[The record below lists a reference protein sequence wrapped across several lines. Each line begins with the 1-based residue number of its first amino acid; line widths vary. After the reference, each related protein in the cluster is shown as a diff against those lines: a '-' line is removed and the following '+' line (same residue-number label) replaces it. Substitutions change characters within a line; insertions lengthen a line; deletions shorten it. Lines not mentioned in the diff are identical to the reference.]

1 MRLRISLYLLTT
13 AILSASAVEPS
24 GYYSSCEGK
33 TGQVLLQSLEDV
45 IGPHTTISY
54 GGLWTVY
61 ETSDVRP
68 NGTIWD
74 MYSTKEWR
82 AGDEQCGNYS
92 SVGDCYNREHSLPRS
107 WFDDASPMYS
117 DAFHIYP
124 TDGKVNG
131 QRSNYPYGEC
141 AGGTTL
147 SASGGIK
154 ALGRLGT
161 STFPGYTGTVFEPDD
176 EYKGDFAR
184 SYFYMAACYNSL
196 IEDWSSPMLAGNSY
210 PAYTSWAV
218 NLLLKWHRQ
227 DPVSQKELDRNE
239 VIYGYQEN
247 RNPFIDHPE
256 LAEYIWGDKV
266 GESWSLDITDEPT
279 INTPIDGT
287 AIDMGTTA
295 VGIARTTTV
304 TVKGRNLAEDVTIAI
319 SGDGFSVDAT
329 SLPASDANS
338 ESGGDITV
346 TYLSSV
352 ATTATGTLTVTSGT
366 VQSRVALTAAAVDG
380 LPAQPATDITETS
393 FVARWIDIDQDPS
406 ARYTLNVYHNGTLI
420 SDEYPLTVLASDMQY
435 EVTDLTPSTTY
446 AYTIASGTLTSDEI
460 SVTTAT
466 PIPLLQLYGDEPLTF
481 AAQPD
486 QASEA
491 VEIQLWSENIDS
503 DITVTVGE
511 PFAISSDMSEWRNT
525 LTLSPLEDRFY
536 LRLQPT
542 AAGSYTA
549 LLSAE
554 AGDCHAESLDL
565 TATVSTPS
573 DFLEDFEADAEGMS
587 DYNPASTYIGIA
599 AEWQFSDAG
608 IWTSDY
614 AVDSQSVRFGKTSSS
629 YIETVEDIAGGIGT
643 VTFSARRW
651 NNDADATLAV
661 QTSVD
666 QGTTWTTAG
675 TVSITDNS
683 RFAEF
688 SVTANIAG
696 SARLR
701 LQQTAGKRFN
711 LDNVAVTPYS
721 SALTGIKTAEAT
733 AYCRNGSL
741 VIDNA
746 AGSPVAVHSIDGIT
760 RHAGIPTVD
769 RLTLPLPP
777 GLYIVV
783 IADTSRR
790 VLIRQ

>member
-13 AILSASAVEPS
+13 AILSASAGEPS

-54 GGLWTVY
+54 SGLWTVY

-82 AGDEQCGNYS
+82 AGSEQCGNYS
-92 SVGDCYNREHSLPRS
+92 SVGDCYNREHSFPKS

-141 AGGTTL
+141 AEGTTL

-161 STFPGYTGTVFEPDD
+161 STFPGYSGTVFEPYD

-184 SYFYMAACYNSL
+184 SYFYMAACYNSH
-196 IEDWSSPMLAGNSY
+196 IDDWSSPMLAGNSY

-227 DPVSQKELDRNE
+227 DPVSQKELNRNE
-239 VIYGYQEN
+239 VIYGYQDN

-266 GESWSLDITDEPT
+266 GESWNLNITDEPT

-287 AIDMGTTA
+287 TIDMGTTA
-295 VGIARTTTV
+295 VGIARTVTI
-304 TVKGRNLAEDVTIAI
+304 TVKGMNLADDVTIAI
-319 SGDGFSVDAT
+319 SGSGFSVNAA
-329 SLPASDANS
+329 SLSASDVNS
-338 ESGGDITV
+338 ENGSDITI
-346 TYLSSV
+346 TYLSTT
-352 ATTATGTLTVTSGT
+352 ATTATGTLTATSGT
-366 VQSRVALTAAAVDG
+366 AQSCVALTATAVDG

-393 FVARWIDIDQDPS
+393 FVAHWIDIDQDPS

-435 EVTDLTPSTTY
+435 EVTDLSPATTY
-446 AYTIASGTLTSDEI
+446 TYTISSATLISDEI

-466 PIPLLQLYGDEPLTF
+466 PIPLLQLYSDEPLSF
-481 AAQPD
+481 ASQPD
-486 QASEA
+486 QASDA
-491 VEIQLWSENIDS
+491 VEIQLWSENINS
-503 DITVTVGE
+503 DITITVGE
-511 PFAISSDMSEWRNT
+511 PFAISSDMSAWSNI
-525 LTLSPLEDRFY
+525 LTLSSSEDRFY

-565 TATVSTPS
+565 TASVSAPN
-573 DFLEDFEADAEGMS
+573 DFLEDFEADATGMS
-587 DYNPASTYIGIA
+587 DYNPSSTYIGTA

-608 IWTSDY
+608 IWTSDD
-614 AVDSQSVRFGKTSSS
+614 ALDSQSVRFGKTSSS
-629 YIETVEDIAGGIGT
+629 YIETVKDITTGIGT
-643 VTFSARRW
+643 VTLSAQRW

-661 QTSVD
+661 QASAD
-666 QGTTWTTAG
+666 QGMTWTTAG
-675 TVSITDNS
+675 TISITDNS
-683 RFAEF
+683 QFVEF
-688 SVTANIAG
+688 SVTVNIAG

-711 LDNVAVTPYS
+711 LDNVAITPYT
-721 SALTGIKTAEAT
+721 SALTGIEIATAT
-733 AYCRNGSL
+733 AYCHNGNL

-746 AGSPVAVHSIDGIT
+746 AGTPVAIHSIDGIT
-760 RHAGIPTVD
+760 HYAGIPTVD